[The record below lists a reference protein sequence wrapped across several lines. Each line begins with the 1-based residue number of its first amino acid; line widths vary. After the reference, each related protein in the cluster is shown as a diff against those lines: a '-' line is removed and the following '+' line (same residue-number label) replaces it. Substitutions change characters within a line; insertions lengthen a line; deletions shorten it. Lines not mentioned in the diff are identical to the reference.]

1 MQVQVAWGAVG
12 VAGFNFGNYTSLI
25 VSTSPLWTRE
35 ILERIATEFN
45 QLQFH
50 AVQSKGLPLLD
61 KVRPRIAHITAML
74 QQFLGGLLLEG
85 LQTSNVDIIWH
96 CLRTY
101 ATIDKTRDAEA
112 LVGQV
117 LVKPYMDEVCAPCT
131 SFRKH
136 RASNLASFLDWVR
149 ESSGLFLEDAPSAC
163 SSGCKKRLVP
173 LGAHQHARNQACAL
187 VSSSDAIAQ
196 GSS

>member
-1 MQVQVAWGAVG
+1 MSTFGPWGAGPPV
-12 VAGFNFGNYTSLI
+12 FFPSLLLLLCSSDRNTS
-25 VSTSPLWTRE
+25 
-35 ILERIATEFN
+35 
-45 QLQFH
+45 
-50 AVQSKGLPLLD
+50 
-61 KVRPRIAHITAML
+61 RIAHITAML
-74 QQFLGGLLLEG
+74 QQSLGGLLLEG

-149 ESSGLFLEDAPSAC
+149 ESSGLFLEDAPSSC